1 MAKLHDMRLKLL
13 IQQEHE
19 RISKSQPNDLDLSI
33 VQARCLCWLAL
44 LAEAHEEQAN
54 DAEKRA
60 DAEQAMGWFADSMR
74 LRDVIN
80 LVTTIEVPYASETE
94 TCSID
99 DYVDNTLE
107 NNEEETDTLTTLSPN
122 NNFTNFNLP
131 TSSTET
137 SERNIVSEVD
147 IDRFKNIAQSLEKHC
162 ENITNLIKIHDQK
175 LEEQAMVDKKLF
187 EKIRLIENKN
197 NNNDKKVET
206 IEDCYFWA
214 ENLFN
219 KLKFKAS

>member
-44 LAEAHEEQAN
+44 LAEAHEDQAN
-54 DAEKRA
+54 DAEKRG

-80 LVTTIEVPYASETE
+80 LVTSIEIPYASEADT
-94 TCSID
+94 SFID
-99 DYVDNTLE
+99 DVNNSYE
-107 NNEEETDTLTTLSPN
+107 NNEEETDTVTTLSPI
-122 NNFTNFNLP
+122 NNFANFNLP
-131 TSSTET
+131 ASSIET
-137 SERNIVSEVD
+137 SESNTVSEVD

-162 ENITNLIKIHDQK
+162 EKISNLIKIHDQK
-175 LEEQAMVDKKLF
+175 LKEQASVDKKLF
-187 EKIRLIENKN
+187 EKINLIKNKN
-197 NNNDKKVET
+197 NKEVET
-206 IEDCYFWA
+206 VEDSLLWA
-214 ENLFN
+214 RKNFN
-219 KLKFKAS
+219 MLKNKAS